1 MNEREYLTQEKFD
14 EFNKELDYLKHEKR
28 TEIARS
34 LEYAKSLGDL
44 SENAEY
50 HEARDA
56 QARVED
62 RINYLEALLKS
73 AQIVSSHDTS
83 RIAVGAKVVL
93 KRESDKQE
101 KVVTFVGSEEADA
114 STGKISVRSP
124 LGVAALGREKGDSF
138 SFQTPSGSMTY
149 KVIDIQ

>member
-14 EFNKELDYLKHEKR
+14 EFKKELEYLKHEKR
-28 TEIARS
+28 TEIAKS

-62 RINYLEALLKS
+62 RINYLEILLKS
-73 AQIVSSHDTS
+73 ATIVSAHDTS
-83 RIAVGAKVVL
+83 RIVVGTKVDL
-93 KRESDKQE
+93 ERESDKQ
-101 KVVTFVGSEEADA
+101 KKSFTFVGSEEADA
-114 STGKISVRSP
+114 ASGKISVRSP
-124 LGVAALGREKGDSF
+124 LGVAALGKAKGESF

-149 KVIDIQ
+149 RVLDIQ